1 MIFTYTDKEKEC
13 GIMEK
18 LQIAICEDDPAEAE
32 KLIALIESED
42 TPVQIATY
50 RGG

>member
-1 MIFTYTDKEKEC
+1 
-13 GIMEK
+13 MEK